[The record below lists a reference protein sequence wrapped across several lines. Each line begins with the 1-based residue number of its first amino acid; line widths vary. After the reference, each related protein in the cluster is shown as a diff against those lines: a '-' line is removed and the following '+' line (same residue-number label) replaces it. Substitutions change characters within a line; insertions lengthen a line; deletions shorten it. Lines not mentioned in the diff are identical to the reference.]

1 MIQDIAPY
9 VLDNQY
15 TPDLPNKDSFL
26 LCFHGNEVL
35 INISDDHIVFPRLK
49 DLESMEENLQEGCT
63 YLFSINSQSFYLA
76 NNIANSPGTGF
87 TMANVEIFRTAQPQ
101 YLAFAG
107 ITAFQ
112 IFSWYQTRRFCGR
125 CGKPMKHHDKERMM
139 FCSECG
145 LQEYPKLSPAVIV
158 GIVDGNKLLMSRYS
172 GRNYKKYALIAGFAE
187 VGETIEE
194 TVKREVMEE
203 VGLKV
208 KNIRYYKS
216 QPWAFSS
223 TLLFGFY
230 ADLDG
235 AKDIT
240 LDRNELEFAE
250 WFNREDIPVCD
261 TAISLTNEMIMR
273 FRENKE

>member
-1 MIQDIAPY
+1 MIQDIAPHI
-9 VLDNQY
+9 LDNQY
-15 TPDLPNKDSFL
+15 TPVLPDKDSFL

-35 INISDDHIVFPRLK
+35 INLSDDGIVFPRLK
-49 DLESMEENLQEGCT
+49 DLESEHENLQEECR
-63 YLFSINSQSFYLA
+63 YLFTIDSQSFYLTD
-76 NNIANSPGTGF
+76 NIVPVQGTGF
-87 TMANVEIFRTAQPQ
+87 SMANVEIFRTAQPQ
-101 YLAFAG
+101 YLSFAG

-112 IFSWYQTRRFCGR
+112 IFSWYQSRRFCGR
-125 CGKPMKHHDKERMM
+125 CGKPMEHHDKERMM
-139 FCSECG
+139 YCSDCG

-158 GIVDGNKLLMSRYS
+158 GIADGNKLLMSRYS

-223 TLLFGFY
+223 TLLLGFY

-235 AKDIT
+235 SEHIT

-250 WFNREDIPVCD
+250 WFDREEIPECD
-261 TAISLTNEMIMR
+261 TSISLTNEMIMK
-273 FRENKE
+273 FKNNEV